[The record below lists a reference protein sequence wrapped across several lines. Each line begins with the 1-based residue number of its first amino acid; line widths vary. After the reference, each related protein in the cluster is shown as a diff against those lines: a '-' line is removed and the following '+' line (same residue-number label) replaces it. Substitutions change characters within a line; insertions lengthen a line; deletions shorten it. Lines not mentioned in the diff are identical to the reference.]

1 MEVTPRRG
9 DGRARPETGSG
20 PRLPASPPDVP
31 LTTALQLSSNKDNFV
46 KTSILFSALAVALA
60 AVSLSPVTARAA
72 DGTITFNGKIT
83 GQTCDINGNGTGGKD
98 FTVTLPTVSKSTL
111 ANAGD
116 WAGRT
121 PFSIGLSNCSPAT
134 GNVATY
140 FEPGASVDLATGQ
153 LKVDTGASAATNVQL
168 GLLNGDTTAIRV
180 GDATGGTDSSNS
192 QSVALAAGAAT
203 LNYFVQYVAYQGAAT
218 EGDVASRVQ
227 YTIVYN

>member
-1 MEVTPRRG
+1 M
-9 DGRARPETGSG
+9 
-20 PRLPASPPDVP
+20 
-31 LTTALQLSSNKDNFV
+31 
-46 KTSILFSALAVALA
+46 KTSILSAALAVSLGVFA
-60 AVSLSPVTARAA
+60 LSPSSAKAA

-111 ANAGD
+111 TNAGD

-121 PFSIGLSNCSPAT
+121 PFSIALSNCSPAT

-153 LKVDTGASAATNVQL
+153 LIVDSGANAATNVEL
-168 GLLNGDTTAIRV
+168 GLLNGDTTAISV
-180 GDATGGTDSSNS
+180 GATTSGADSSNS
-192 QSVALAAGAAT
+192 KPVALSNGAAT
-203 LNYFVQYVAYQGAAT
+203 LNYYVQYVAHQGSAT